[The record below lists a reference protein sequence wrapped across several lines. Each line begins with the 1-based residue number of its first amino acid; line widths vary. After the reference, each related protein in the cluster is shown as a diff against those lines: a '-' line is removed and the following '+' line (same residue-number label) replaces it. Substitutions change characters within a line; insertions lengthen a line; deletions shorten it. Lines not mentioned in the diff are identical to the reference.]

1 MWRVR
6 RAHRPQAVAGE
17 VVGREGVEALEVVE
31 VVVGLG
37 LRLRLYAIRRMSMS
51 QVTSTSNTSNSY

>member
-31 VVVGLG
+31 VVVGL
-37 LRLRLYAIRRMSMS
+37 RM
-51 QVTSTSNTSNSY
+51 NSEDEHESGNFHL